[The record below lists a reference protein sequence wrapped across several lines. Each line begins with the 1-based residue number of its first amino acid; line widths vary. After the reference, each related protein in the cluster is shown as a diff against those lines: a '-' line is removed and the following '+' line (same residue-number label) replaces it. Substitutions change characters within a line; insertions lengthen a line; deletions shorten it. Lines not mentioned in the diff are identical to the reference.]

1 MRTTAVPIVAVLML
15 AGLCGCNSVNTAGS
29 EKWKYLF
36 DSKTLDGWVRR
47 GGEAAYHV
55 ENGAIVGTT
64 GAINTPNTFLCTEKN
79 YGDFI
84 LELEIKVD
92 PKLNSGIQIRSQSLP
107 EYKSGRVHGYQVE
120 VDPSKRSWTGAIY
133 DEGRRKWE
141 LNKKSKRP
149 IEQNESGRKAFKA
162 GQWNHLRIEAIG
174 PSIKTW
180 VNGVP
185 VADVED
191 SMTPKGFIGLQV
203 HSIKTPVA
211 LQIRWRNIRIQNLDS
226 N

>member
-1 MRTTAVPIVAVLML
+1 MRTALVPVVAVLML
-15 AGLCGCNSVNTAGS
+15 ASFCGCDSVNTASS
-29 EKWKYLF
+29 EKWEYLF
-36 DSKTLDGWVRR
+36 DGKTLDGWVKR

-55 ENGAIVGTT
+55 EDGAIVGTT
-64 GAINTPNTFLCTEKN
+64 GEINTPNTFLCSKKD

-84 LELEIKVD
+84 LELEVKVD
-92 PKLNSGIQIRSQSLP
+92 PKLNSGIQIRSLSLP
-107 EYKSGRVHGYQVE
+107 EYRNGRVHGYQVE
-120 VDPSKRSWTGAIY
+120 IDPSGRGWTGAIY

-141 LNKKSKRP
+141 VNKKSKRP
-149 IEQNESGRKAFKA
+149 IEQNQPAQKAFKPD
-162 GQWNHLRIEAIG
+162 QWNHLRIEAIG

-203 HSIKTPVA
+203 HRIKTPGA
-211 LQIRWRNIRIQNLDS
+211 LQVRWRNIRIQNLD
-226 N
+226 